1 MKRRKSLLYVSV
13 FLFLIVATLTNVSL
27 IEAQDNRRIVVIPFN
42 PINMP
47 KDEAEILYTDFE
59 SALVATRAYVVVDR
73 DEVIKLLGDGE
84 DSLFSC
90 TKLQCAV
97 DIGLRLAAEHVIR
110 GTVYRTSDG
119 YTLKIR
125 VVDVSNGRVIFL
137 DDISD
142 RFFSEMR
149 DSMELLAFEVSG
161 LITIRNERP
170 EIARRFTEV
179 FIETIPSRADI
190 YINGIKKGISPDII
204 SRVPVGRIKISA
216 KYGNFYG
223 EKILEIREDTGQVQ
237 IECKEAYGGLTIRT
251 EDNLDVYFDDRWLG
265 KVNSGLFNNLSIGIH
280 SLELKNQE
288 MYWRDEIVV
297 RPNERTLIQ
306 ADAEEYGRI
315 EYGIPEGANAE
326 ITGRM
331 FREVVKGYGTLPIP
345 VGSYSITVTG
355 KIYEEYD
362 QITLS
367 VVRGASVPL
376 VPELQYTREYQYQL
390 FTERIEEVER
400 AIQYGYR
407 LTNSD
412 LRKLRELKRSIEQSK
427 HGFFNLI
434 PRVNSL
440 IERVERIVGSTSL
453 PDTGTADDRVQ
464 KEKRL
469 NTLLARKQG
478 LELELS
484 IRELTRKR
492 RAVGGWTS
500 LGVST
505 AGFGLAG
512 LFFYLGN
519 DAYRD
524 YQTAPSKEKERL
536 VKFWDTA
543 TLAALGTGGACLV
556 VSSIFWISRP
566 PVRQI
571 TDELDLLDSEIKL
584 LADEIR

>member
-1 MKRRKSLLYVSV
+1 MKRRKSLSYVAV
-13 FLFLIVATLTNVSL
+13 LLFTIAMTLTNVSL
-27 IEAQDNRRIVVIPFN
+27 LEAQDNRRIMIIPFN

-84 DSLFSC
+84 EGLFSC
-90 TKLQCAV
+90 TNAQCAI
-97 DIGLRLAAEHVIR
+97 DIGLRLAAEHVVR

-137 DDISD
+137 DDISN

-161 LITIRNERP
+161 LVTIKNERP
-170 EIARRFTEV
+170 EIARQFTEV
-179 FIETIPSRADI
+179 FIETVPSRADI

-223 EKILEIREDTGQVQ
+223 EKVLEIREGTGQVQ
-237 IECKEAYGGLTIRT
+237 IECKEVYGGLMIRT

-265 KVNSGLFNNLSIGIH
+265 KVNSGLFNNLSVGIH
-280 SLELKNQE
+280 SLELKSQE
-288 MYWRDEIVV
+288 MYWRDEIVI
-297 RPNERTLIQ
+297 RPNRRTLIQ

-315 EYGIPEGANAE
+315 DYGIPEGASAE
-326 ITGRM
+326 IAGPK

-345 VGSYSITVTG
+345 AGSYSITVTG
-355 KIYEEYD
+355 KIYDEYD

-376 VPELQYTREYQYQL
+376 LPELQYTREYQYQL
-390 FTERIEEVER
+390 FTEKIEEVER

-412 LRKLRELKRSIEQSK
+412 LRKLRELKNSIEQSK

-434 PRVNSL
+434 PRVDSL
-440 IERVERIVGSTSL
+440 IERVERIVGGTSL
-453 PDTGTADDRVQ
+453 PDTGTGDDRAE

-469 NTLLARKQG
+469 NALLAQKQG

-512 LFFYLGN
+512 LFYYLGN

-536 VKFWDTA
+536 VRFWDTA
-543 TLAALGTGGACLV
+543 TLAALGTGGACLI

-571 TDELDLLDSEIKL
+571 ADELDLLDSEIKL
-584 LADEIR
+584 LGDEIR